1 VVEVCVVLV
10 VLGGLAWLAIP
21 SWLQHRLRLH
31 RVDARTELVSTA
43 QRLTGCFA
51 RLGVYDNPACT
62 VALPVATAANT
73 YRLTGEIAAGRFLLR
88 AEPLGEQAEV
98 IQQVGA
104 PGAVLVT
111 RARPVW
117 LTITWRAGTR
127 SPASQS
133 VKVTVVPARGHG

>member
-10 VLGGLAWLAIP
+10 VLGGLVWLAIP

-73 YRLTGEIAAGRFLLR
+73 YRLTGEIDAGRFLLR
-88 AEPLGEQAEV
+88 AEPLGEQAEDRECSTYLLDHLGQRSV
-98 IQQVGA
+98 S
-104 PGAVLVT
+104 
-111 RARPVW
+111 
-117 LTITWRAGTR
+117 GTVP
-127 SPASQS
+127 PAQCW
-133 VKVTVVPARGHG
+133 